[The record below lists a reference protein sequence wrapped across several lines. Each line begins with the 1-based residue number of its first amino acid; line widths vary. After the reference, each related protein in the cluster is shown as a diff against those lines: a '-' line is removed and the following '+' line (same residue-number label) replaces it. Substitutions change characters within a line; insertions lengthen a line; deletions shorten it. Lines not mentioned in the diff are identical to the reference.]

1 MAEERGIVSDGDVSF
16 GQEDQSRHCVSSSP
30 ENYADVLDYDENV
43 EGDSEDD
50 HTHKSR
56 RAQRVGRE
64 DGEVLS
70 GEEGEIRENTP
81 PSRNPSKRKNSTSG
95 RTLKES
101 LRSKSEKTSSSANQ
115 VSKIN

>member
-16 GQEDQSRHCVSSSP
+16 GQEDQTRHCVSLSP

-56 RAQRVGRE
+56 RAQRVGKE

-81 PSRNPSKRKNSTSG
+81 PSRNPSKRRSSTSG
-95 RTLKES
+95 RTIRES
-101 LRSKSEKTSSSANQ
+101 LHSKNEKTSSSSNQ